1 MVISLNSIM
10 EQKEEAILGNQVLK
24 QLSTLSED
32 IKYITWLL
40 PWCNMSL
47 FFNFWKP

>member
-24 QLSTLSED
+24 QLGTLSEE
-32 IKYITWLL
+32 IMHIT
-40 PWCNMSL
+40 
-47 FFNFWKP
+47 